1 MHKIKLTQRL
11 IDIKFS
17 IITAKNSD
25 GTLKIYK
32 SDFSSTLQ
40 KNKKKT
46 EKIYRTIYNCSPK
59 NRTNICLSDTLD
71 LKEP

>member
-40 KNKKKT
+40 KKIT
-46 EKIYRTIYNCSPK
+46 EKFYRTIYNCSPK